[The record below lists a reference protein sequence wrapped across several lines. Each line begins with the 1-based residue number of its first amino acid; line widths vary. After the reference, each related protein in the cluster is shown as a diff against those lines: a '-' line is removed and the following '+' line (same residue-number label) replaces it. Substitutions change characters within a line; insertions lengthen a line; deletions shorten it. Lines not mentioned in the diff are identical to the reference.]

1 MTYWFVFVLALVGA
15 IAGAPA
21 PQSSGLV
28 LGVDPRQAT
37 LLRDVRTQEGAAYT
51 TDVETDNGIL
61 IQEVGGPGQSGQ
73 VNVQGTYSWRAPDGS
88 IVTLI
93 ILADET
99 GTKVQS
105 PSGHLPVGPVNP
117 HPMPA
122 HSLQQVQFAEAQR
135 ARGLTYD
142 GINDQWV

>member
-1 MTYWFVFVLALVGA
+1 MDTIVFVLALVGA
-15 IAGAPA
+15 IAAAPA
-21 PQSSGLV
+21 PQSGGLV

-37 LLRDVRTQEGAAYT
+37 VIRDVRTQEFDAYT

-61 IQEVGGPGQSGQ
+61 IQEQGGPGQAGQ

-93 ILADET
+93 VLANES
-99 GTKVQS
+99 GAQVQS

-122 HSLQQVQFAEAQR
+122 HAVEQVRFAEAQR

-142 GINDQWV
+142 GENDRWV